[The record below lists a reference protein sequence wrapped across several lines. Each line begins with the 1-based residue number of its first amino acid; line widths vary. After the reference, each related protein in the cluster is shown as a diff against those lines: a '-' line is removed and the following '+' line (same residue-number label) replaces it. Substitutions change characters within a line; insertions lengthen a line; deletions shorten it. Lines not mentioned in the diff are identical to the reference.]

1 MRCANAKTV
10 VLTLIGIVISHDSL
24 QRVFLGKG
32 LGPERMFETYLGFA
46 MAEQAATEET
56 MVRLQHIDT
65 AVRAIGAE

>member
-1 MRCANAKTV
+1 
-10 VLTLIGIVISHDSL
+10 
-24 QRVFLGKG
+24 
-32 LGPERMFETYLGFA
+32 LGFA